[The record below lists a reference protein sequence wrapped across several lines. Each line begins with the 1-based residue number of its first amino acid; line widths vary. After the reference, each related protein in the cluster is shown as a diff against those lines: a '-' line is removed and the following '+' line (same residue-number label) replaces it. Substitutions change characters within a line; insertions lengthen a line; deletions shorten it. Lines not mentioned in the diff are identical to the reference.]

1 MASRSLANGSRWIQ
15 DGRTPE
21 LLLNRRALPPAND
34 EPVASRV
41 RISFSKPCRVTRSSL
56 STKVMYS
63 PSACRTPVLR
73 AGPRPW
79 FCCSTIR
86 NRGSRAQNSLAMVA
100 LSSGDP
106 SSTRIA
112 SKSVHVCRAIESRHS
127 PM

>member
-1 MASRSLANGSRWIQ
+1 
-15 DGRTPE
+15 
-21 LLLNRRALPPAND
+21 LLNRRALPPAND
-34 EPVASRV
+34 EPLLSSV

-56 STKVMYS
+56 STKVRYS
-63 PSACRTPVLR
+63 PWACRTPVLR

-79 FCCSTIR
+79 LSCATIR
-86 NRGSRAQNSLAMVA
+86 NRGSRSQNSLAIAA

-112 SKSVHVCRAIESRHS
+112 SKSVQVCRAIESRQS